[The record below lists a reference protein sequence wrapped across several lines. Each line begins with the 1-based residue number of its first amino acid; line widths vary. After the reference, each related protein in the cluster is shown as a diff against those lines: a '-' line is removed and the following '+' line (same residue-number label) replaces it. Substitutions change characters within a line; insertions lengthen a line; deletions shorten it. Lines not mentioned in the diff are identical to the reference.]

1 MRKTYSS
8 RIPLITHVIT
18 PTHMRTHQIEYSQLI
33 VILNRRFHI
42 ICFTVGTASLCVC
55 VLCTDI
61 CISSLVDGVTEA
73 QLAGLAENIIGVDVA
88 D

>member
-18 PTHMRTHQIEYSQLI
+18 PTHMRTHQIEYSQLT
-33 VILNRRFHI
+33 VILNRRFTSFALRSGPPP
-42 ICFTVGTASLCVC
+42 CAF